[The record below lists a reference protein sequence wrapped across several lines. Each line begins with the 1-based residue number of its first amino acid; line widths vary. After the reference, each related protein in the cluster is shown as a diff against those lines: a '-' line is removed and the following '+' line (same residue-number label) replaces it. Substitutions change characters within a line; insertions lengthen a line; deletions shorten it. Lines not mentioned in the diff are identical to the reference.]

1 MKKHLAATAL
11 ICLLPSAFAQT
22 LYKCGNSYHQTP
34 CDASGKGAIVVT
46 PASGKA
52 AVAKPAASGAAEKAP
67 VQNSPIAN
75 KKPAPQAASK
85 KLADNKNAP
94 SVDGLI
100 CNNGI
105 CEPEFPPAPYPQKM
119 K

>member
-22 LYKCGNSYHQTP
+22 LYKCGNSHQQTP

-52 AVAKPAASGAAEKAP
+52 AVA
-67 VQNSPIAN
+67 
-75 KKPAPQAASK
+75 
-85 KLADNKNAP
+85 
-94 SVDGLI
+94 
-100 CNNGI
+100 
-105 CEPEFPPAPYPQKM
+105 
-119 K
+119 